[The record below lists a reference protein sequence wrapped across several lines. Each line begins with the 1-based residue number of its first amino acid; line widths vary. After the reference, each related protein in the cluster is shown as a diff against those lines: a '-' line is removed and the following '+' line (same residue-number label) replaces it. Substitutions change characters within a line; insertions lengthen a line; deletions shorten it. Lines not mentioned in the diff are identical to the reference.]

1 MIRTDGKKL
10 AFVFGILST
19 NDVYD
24 IQYLDAEIKFG
35 NPYVRKASKE
45 EVDFYQMKID
55 PRGTMEK
62 QLTPEIES
70 RVRVELEVE
79 LRKQLEKKLSVLG
92 TDLTQE
98 QKDIF
103 LKLMDQPVPEEQLNR
118 DAKSIAQTDALQRLR
133 AASQEGVR
141 SGTGTVRVNTAGT
154 TQDVPSL
161 KGIVGTDRLPN
172 QADSSTDK

>member
-1 MIRTDGKKL
+1 MIRSDGKKL

-24 IQYLDAEIKFG
+24 IRYLDAEIQLG
-35 NPYVRKASKE
+35 NPYVRKATKD

-62 QLTPEIES
+62 QLTPEIEAKL
-70 RVRVELEVE
+70 RVELEVQ
-79 LRKQLEKKLSVLG
+79 LRKELEKKLSTLG
-92 TDLTQE
+92 VDLTEE
-98 QKDIF
+98 QKQV
-103 LKLMDQPVPEEQLNR
+103 LMAVDRQEDKER
-118 DAKSIAQTDALQRLR
+118 DAKSIAQTDAIQRLR
-133 AASQEGVR
+133 AASQGGVR
-141 SGTGTVRVNTAGT
+141 SGSGTVRVNTAGT